1 MLNIERENSILEL
14 LKQKEVIKIQ
24 EIVEFLNISEATA
37 RRDLASLEKKELVK
51 RVHGGAILNNSL
63 DTTKDFNIQYR
74 RNLNRVE
81 KEKIAKYAA
90 SFIKRDSYIFLD
102 AGTTTLCMIK
112 YLKNLNIKVVTNGLN
127 LIDELEK
134 YEIESYL
141 IGGKIKSKTSCTVGF
156 SAAQYLKTF
165 NFQYAF
171 IGVNAV
177 TLDGYSTPDF
187 EEALIKSEAINKS
200 IDTFFL
206 CDHSKIGKSS
216 FTIFSTLDKGTLITD
231 KPLSKEYKNIVKVE
245 VVK

>member
-1 MLNIERENSILEL
+1 MLNIERENLILEL
-14 LKQKEVIKIQ
+14 LKQKEVIKLQ
-24 EIVEFLNISEATA
+24 EIIELLNISEATA

-51 RVHGGAILNNSL
+51 RIHGGAILNNSV
-63 DTTKDFNIQYR
+63 DTIKDFNIQYR

-81 KEKIAKYAA
+81 KEMIAKYAA
-90 SFIKRDSYIFLD
+90 SFIKNDSYIFLD

-127 LIDELEK
+127 LVEALEK
-134 YEIESYL
+134 YNIESFL

-156 SAAQYLKTF
+156 SAVQYLKTF

-171 IGVNAV
+171 IGANA
-177 TLDGYSTPDF
+177 LNKNGYSTPDF
-187 EEALIKSEAINKS
+187 EEALIKSEVINRS
-200 IDTFFL
+200 MYTFFL

-216 FTIFSTLDKGTLITD
+216 LTIFSTLEKGTLITD
-231 KPLSKEYKNIVKVE
+231 KPLSKEYENLIKVE

>member
-51 RVHGGAILNNSL
+51 RVHGGAILTNSL

-112 YLKNLNIKVVTNGLN
+112 Y
-127 LIDELEK
+127 
-134 YEIESYL
+134 
-141 IGGKIKSKTSCTVGF
+141 
-156 SAAQYLKTF
+156 
-165 NFQYAF
+165 
-171 IGVNAV
+171 
-177 TLDGYSTPDF
+177 
-187 EEALIKSEAINKS
+187 
-200 IDTFFL
+200 
-206 CDHSKIGKSS
+206 
-216 FTIFSTLDKGTLITD
+216 
-231 KPLSKEYKNIVKVE
+231 
-245 VVK
+245 

>member
-90 SFIKRDSYIFLD
+90 SLIKRDSYIFLD

-134 YEIESYL
+134 YQIESYL

-156 SAAQYLKTF
+156 SAAQYIKNF

-177 TLDGYSTPDF
+177 NLDGYSTPDF

-200 IDTFFL
+200 TNTFFL
-206 CDHSKIGKSS
+206 CDHSKIGKNS